1 MSAPSVAPPLDP
13 ACFALLDDCHA
24 TAAVPSSRLYGGL
37 VRVHRCTDPFALEMM
52 WAAVDADL
60 RAGLHAVVLADYEW
74 GVRLN
79 GVVQERRAPE
89 AGGSLL
95 VLMFASLR
103 QLSASAVE
111 AWLAEAE
118 AVAIKAPAGV
128 LGLRASV
135 DRVAFEDA
143 IARIHAAIAEG
154 ESYQINYSYR
164 LDFDTFGSPVA
175 LYRRLRARQPVAFG
189 ALIRLP
195 ADTGGPDWV
204 LSCSPELFLRH
215 QDGVLQARP
224 MKGTAARSGDEAAD
238 ALAARE
244 LAGDAKNR
252 AENLMIVDLLRND
265 LGRVARTG
273 SVRVPALFEVEH
285 YPTVLQMTSLVEA
298 ALPDEITFPDLLRAL
313 FPCGSITGA
322 PKHRSMQLIAG
333 LETTARGLYT
343 GSIGWIEAP
352 RMRARACGD
361 FCLSV
366 AIRTLT
372 LTAAGAKGDLTLAG
386 PLHRGRMGVGAGIV
400 IDSRAADEYDEC
412 WLKARFL
419 SALDPGFTLFETMFA
434 TRDAGVRRLD
444 RHLARL
450 AASAAALD
458 FVFPQA
464 QIEAALA
471 AQLAALPP
479 GMPARLRLALH
490 KDGHLELTAG
500 ALEALPPGPVTV
512 LLADRPLDDPHGL
525 GAHKTTLRTRY
536 DEGIR
541 AAQAAGAF
549 DMLFFD
555 STGRLTEGG
564 RSNVFLYLDGQWRT
578 PPAGPGV
585 LPGTMRGAVLADPA
599 WAAREME
606 LGVEDLLRAQRI
618 VLTNA
623 LRGAVDASFDPAG
636 RRPGRGG
643 PGRAAV
649 DPAPRPGGGGGAV
662 DERAG

>member
-1 MSAPSVAPPLDP
+1 
-13 ACFALLDDCHA
+13 
-24 TAAVPSSRLYGGL
+24 
-37 VRVHRCTDPFALEMM
+37 
-52 WAAVDADL
+52 
-60 RAGLHAVVLADYEW
+60 VLADYEW

-103 QLSASAVE
+103 QLSAAAVE

-118 AVAIKAPAGV
+118 AAAIEAPAGV

-135 DRVAFEDA
+135 DRGGFEDA
-143 IARIHAAIAEG
+143 VALIHAAIAEG

-164 LDFDTFGSPVA
+164 LDFDTFGSPIA

-195 ADTGGPDWV
+195 ADTSGPDWV

-224 MKGTAARSGDEAAD
+224 MKGTAARRGDEAAD

-244 LAGDAKNR
+244 LAADAKNR

-298 ALPDEITFPDLLRAL
+298 GLPDEVSFPDLLRAL

-343 GSIGWIEAP
+343 GSVGWIEAP
-352 RMRARACGD
+352 RGRACGD

-386 PLHRGRMGVGAGIV
+386 PLHRGRMGVGAGVV
-400 IDSRAADEYDEC
+400 IDSCAADEYDEC
-412 WLKARFL
+412 RLKARFL
-419 SALDPGFTLFETMFA
+419 TALDPGFSLFETMFA
-434 TRDAGVRRLD
+434 TRAGGVRGLD

-471 AQLAALPP
+471 VQIAGLPP
-479 GMPARLRLALH
+479 GTPARLRLALH
-490 KDGHLELTAG
+490 KDGRLELTAG

-549 DMLFFD
+549 DTLFFD

-564 RSNVFLYLDGQWRT
+564 RSNVFLYLDGRWRT
-578 PPAGPGV
+578 SPAGPGV
-585 LPGTMRGAVLADPA
+585 LPGTMRGAVLVDPA
-599 WAAREME
+599 WAACEME
-606 LGVEDLLRAQRI
+606 LRVEDLLRAQRI

-623 LRGAVDASFDPAG
+623 LRGAVDASLDPAG
-636 RRPGRGG
+636 RRMLTRGRRGHAADPGLHRSG
-643 PGRAAV
+643 A
-649 DPAPRPGGGGGAV
+649 GGGA
-662 DERAG
+662 DQRAG